1 MLMPLLAILGGLIV
15 LLLSADRFVAGAA
28 ATARHAGLPPLLIGM
43 VVVGFGTSAPELMV
57 SGLAAASGSP
67 GIALGNAYGSNIA
80 NIGLI
85 LGVVALIQ
93 PLSVHTRV
101 LRWELPVLIAVSLLS
116 GWQLWD
122 GNLSRGEAT
131 VLLLVFAV
139 LLGWSIHQGLSQR
152 RDILGAEFNEELIEK
167 QMPLARALVLL
178 AAGLIFLLLSSRLLV
193 WGSVLVARDLGVDE
207 MVIGLTVVA
216 LGTSLPELASS
227 IMAVRR
233 NEHDIAVGNVVGSN
247 LFNTLAVVGLAG
259 VIDPIAVNALAVLRD
274 WGVMTALVL
283 ALAIMGHGFWGPGRI
298 GRIEGGLL
306 LLVYLGYMGWL
317 ATHLVRVHG

>member
-1 MLMPLLAILGGLIV
+1 MLMPLLAIAAGLIV

-28 ATARHAGLPPLLIGM
+28 AAARHAGLPPLLIGM

-57 SGLAAASGSP
+57 SALAAASGSP

-93 PLSVHTRV
+93 PLSVHSRV
-101 LRWELPVLIAVSLLS
+101 LRWELPVLIGASILS
-116 GWQLWD
+116 GGLLWD
-122 GNLSRGEAT
+122 GHLSRLDGGI
-131 VLLLVFAV
+131 LLLLFA
-139 LLGWSIHQGLSQR
+139 LLMGWSIYQGLSQR
-152 RDILGAEFNEELIEK
+152 RDPLGGEVAEELIEQ
-167 QMPLARALVLL
+167 QMRLPHALMLL
-178 AAGLIFLLLSSRLLV
+178 VAGLVFLLLSSRLLV
-193 WGSVLVARDLGVDE
+193 WGAVEIARDLGVDE
-207 MVIGLTVVA
+207 MVIGLTIVA

-233 NEHDIAVGNVVGSN
+233 REHDIAVGNVVGSN

-259 VIDPIAVNALAVLRD
+259 VIHPISVNASEVMRD

-283 ALAIMGHGFWGPGRI
+283 LLMVMGHGFWGQGRI
-298 GRIEGGLL
+298 GRIEGGILL
-306 LLVYLGYMGWL
+306 LIYLGYMSWIG
-317 ATHLVRVHG
+317 ATLL